1 MKKFLVLIAL
11 LILPLT
17 AMAGNAVEDIKNE
30 SEQQINRAM
39 GNTSSSL
46 EQAFENFKN
55 DPVGQTK
62 VYWNDA
68 KVIFWDLV
76 AASKN
81 AYEEL
86 KRKVGS

>member
-17 AMAGNAVEDIKNE
+17 AMAGSAVEDIKNE
-30 SEQQINRAM
+30 SEQQIDRAL
-39 GNTSSSL
+39 GGTSNSL

-55 DPVGQTK
+55 DPVGQAK
-62 VYWNDA
+62 IYWNDT

-76 AASKN
+76 AASKS

-86 KRKVGS
+86 KRKVR